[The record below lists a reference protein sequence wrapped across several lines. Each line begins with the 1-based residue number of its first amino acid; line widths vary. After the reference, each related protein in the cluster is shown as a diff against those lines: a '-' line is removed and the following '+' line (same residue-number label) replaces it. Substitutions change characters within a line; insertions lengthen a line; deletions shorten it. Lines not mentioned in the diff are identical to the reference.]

1 MSLSYRKTLSIT
13 FLNCNLLNLTYFF
26 FVLKKLNIGALP
38 NRSPTPIWLV
48 SKQILLKKI
57 KPRYNSIFLKVSTK
71 YLSPLIAV
79 YDERIKEKDEKLK
92 LLKVCL

>member
-1 MSLSYRKTLSIT
+1 MSLSYRKILSIT
-13 FLNCNLLNLTYFF
+13 FLNCNLSNLTYFF

-57 KPRYNSIFLKVSTK
+57 KPRYNPFFLKVSTK